1 MNNTAIPA
9 QDAQPSGR
17 NSSKRPV
24 RSHARS
30 KSAITSDMF
39 DNQARRGGQNAFG
52 LQTLA
57 EEDSKTSKEIKRQSS
72 AGNGPQSYKN
82 AVSQDQEESLAMS
95 SLQDMINTLKSLPP
109 IPSAN
114 RLSTQNGPEEA
125 PVRRGHRKQ
134 QSLSAINLQKSRF
147 SQPFDQNRNNHSS
160 MQELRNIPEIP
171 EKRSSKLLSLS
182 QNRGRKSDDEENSE
196 NYSRGDAL
204 AEAEAKLMGTYKRED
219 FSNDSSSTSIKDRR
233 KSGRRYSDSNGSD
246 RPSFSTVASPSFNK
260 RTSLQLPTLTE
271 ASEDSTN
278 EKSKRLTFNKPL
290 DLSLEKKGHRRS
302 TSRNFDSDWRTGI
315 IKYNVY
321 KLLKVTNCPSYSP
334 LCRSLRHQLTLGSP
348 TSFKLKIVHFGPFHT
363 HQG

>member
-1 MNNTAIPA
+1 
-9 QDAQPSGR
+9 
-17 NSSKRPV
+17 
-24 RSHARS
+24 
-30 KSAITSDMF
+30 MF

-57 EEDSKTSKEIKRQSS
+57 EEDSKTSKDIKRQSS
-72 AGNGPQSYKN
+72 TANGSQSYKN

-114 RLSTQNGPEEA
+114 RQSTQNGPEEA

-134 QSLSAINLQKSRF
+134 QSMSAINLQKSRF

-182 QNRGRKSDDEENSE
+182 QNGGRKSDDEENSE

-260 RTSLQLPTLTE
+260 RTSLQLPTLAET
-271 ASEDSTN
+271 SEDSTN
-278 EKSKRLTFNKPL
+278 GKSKRLTFNKPL

-321 KLLKVTNCPSYSP
+321 TFLKNTNCPSYSP
-334 LCRSLRHQLTLGSP
+334 FCRSLRHQLTLGST